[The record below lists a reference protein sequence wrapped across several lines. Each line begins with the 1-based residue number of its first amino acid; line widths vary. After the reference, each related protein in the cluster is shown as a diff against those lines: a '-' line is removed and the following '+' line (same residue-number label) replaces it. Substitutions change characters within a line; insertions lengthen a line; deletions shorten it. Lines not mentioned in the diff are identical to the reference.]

1 MGAQWSSNLVC
12 VTLNLT
18 MMNGLV
24 LVLFI
29 SSVTSEALPG
39 YSASPEILT
48 PHESGRILHSIGPVP
63 QTYFSPDPCYETR
76 CDTEYDEFC
85 ISLTDCNVQPRQVC
99 RDVQVPCYHP
109 PPRPT
114 YPRPAQ
120 YTTPSTSIIRRPRR
134 TTAKPI
140 FVDHGDTITLHKKKT
155 AGAAIAIGGGALLLG
170 LLANAAGNIHHVQIG
185 RR

>member
-1 MGAQWSSNLVC
+1 
-12 VTLNLT
+12 
-18 MMNGLV
+18 MNCLV

-76 CDTEYDEFC
+76 CDVT
-85 ISLTDCNVQPRQVC
+85 VC

-140 FVDHGDTITLHKKKT
+140 FVDHGDTITLHKTKT

-170 LLANAAGNIHHVQIG
+170 LLANAAGNIDHVQIG